1 MSTISIS
8 MPDDLK
14 AKALQLANKENMSLD
29 AFVNYWLQ
37 TAVLRDETIE
47 WMKARL
53 QGRNADLLI
62 AAFGKFLEKTKPGD
76 EPSLEEIQHAM
87 KE

>member
-1 MSTISIS
+1 MSTVSIS
-8 MPDDLK
+8 LPDDLK
-14 AKALQLANKENMSLD
+14 AKALHLANKENMSLE
-29 AFVNYWLQ
+29 ALVNYWLQ

-53 QGRNADLLI
+53 QGRNPDLLI

-76 EPSLEEIQHAM
+76 EPSLDEIKQAL